1 MGARPSGR
9 SKHSRSFTSLFVTM
23 PDLLTNSRS
32 LPRPLVEAVRAD
44 DYSRGNCDYTTNQLI
59 RPVRINS
66 LLNKHRDQIHEDA
79 SDRIWTL
86 FGQAIHTIFD
96 RAKNGLGAGFIT
108 EHRYFMNFPAD
119 DGSFCISGQIDVYD
133 CELHKLTDYK
143 ITSLFAVKNG
153 VKPEW
158 E

>member
-23 PDLLTNSRS
+23 TDLFTNSLS

-44 DYSRGNCDYTTNQLI
+44 DYSRGDCDYTTNQLI

-66 LLNKHRDQIHEDA
+66 LLNKHRDQISEDA

-96 RAKNGLGAGFIT
+96 RAKDGLGFGFVT
-108 EHRYFMNFPAD
+108 EHRYFMNFVTPID
-119 DGSFCISGQIDVYD
+119 LPDSKEKFC
-133 CELHKLTDYK
+133 L
-143 ITSLFAVKNG
+143 
-153 VKPEW
+153 
-158 E
+158 